1 MTGLE
6 RKITTDF
13 VHDFVRGMMTVAEYI
28 ERREFADAVQKIPE
42 ITPEIPVRDS
52 GYIGK
57 HEKNVSVY
65 DAMMA
70 EIHAD
75 KAIRAEKFRKT
86 HDLCKKS
93 KDDTPAERK
102 RNKLNRLRKMY
113 GDVFEDGREWYYE
126 NGKTGSKKS
135 TEKDADI
142 IRNLREASAESDAI
156 RDYITDP
163 VERNVGTATLQQKID
178 RKYAELQKAKADF
191 CRDHKAHS
199 AGDIYAVTDFGH
211 FVLFYPENIN
221 RLVYELEK
229 LEIEQKQRYQRKLDL
244 GNKYLRKYAKE
255 GWCY

>member
-42 ITPEIPVRDS
+42 TTPEIPMRDS

-57 HEKNVSVY
+57 HEQNVSVY
-65 DAMMA
+65 DAMIE

-93 KDDTPAERK
+93 KNDTPADRK

-113 GDVFEDGREWYYE
+113 GDVWEDGREWYYE

-135 TEKDADI
+135 TEKDAEI
-142 IRNLREASAESDAI
+142 LRNLKVKEQERSAYADMIPDAERHVGFNAVQRIMYNADKRMREIRAEMCAY
-156 RDYITDP
+156 RDDDEV
-163 VERNVGTATLQQKID
+163 VETYDDSYVV
-178 RKYAELQKAKADF
+178 
-191 CRDHKAHS
+191 
-199 AGDIYAVTDFGH
+199 IYADGMGYQHPYPDEYYFEKSTWE
-211 FVLFYPENIN
+211 FYYYLI
-221 RLVYELEK
+221 EK
-229 LEIEQKQRYQRKLDL
+229 YGMDYA
-244 GNKYLRKYAKE
+244 NKYAKGE
-255 GWCY
+255 CY

>member
-6 RKITTDF
+6 RRITTDF

-42 ITPEIPVRDS
+42 IVPEIPVRDS

-57 HEKNVSVY
+57 HEQNVSVY

-93 KDDTPAERK
+93 KDDTPADRK

-113 GDVFEDGREWYYE
+113 GDVWEDGREWYYE

-135 TEKDADI
+135 TEKDSEI
-142 IRNLREASAESDAI
+142 LRNLKDAELERSA
-156 RDYITDP
+156 
-163 VERNVGTATLQQKID
+163 
-178 RKYAELQKAKADF
+178 YAELIPDMEHHVGYNTVQRIMYNADKRMREIRAEM
-191 CRDHKAHS
+191 CAYRDDDEVVETYDDS
-199 AGDIYAVTDFGH
+199 YVVIYADGMGYQH
-211 FVLFYPENIN
+211 PYPDEYYNEKATWEG
-221 RLVYELEK
+221 YEYM
-229 LEIEQKQRYQRKLDL
+229 IRKYGMDYA
-244 GNKYLRKYAKE
+244 NKYAKGE
-255 GWCY
+255 C